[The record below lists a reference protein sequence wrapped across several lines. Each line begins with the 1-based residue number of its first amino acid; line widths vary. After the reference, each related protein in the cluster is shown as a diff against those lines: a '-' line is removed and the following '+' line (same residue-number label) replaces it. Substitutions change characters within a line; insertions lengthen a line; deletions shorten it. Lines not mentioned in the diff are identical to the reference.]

1 MQFLWKYIDD
11 ILGKGFSVFEILELI
26 FYYGLTIIP
35 MALPISILI
44 ASVMVFGD
52 MSEKHELPTLK
63 SAGVSLLRIMRGGI
77 ILAALT
83 FMFSIFASNYLKPAA
98 SFKFKKRFDI
108 ITKQKSTLNIEEK
121 IFNGDFNNFIIRV
134 NEKSKDGKVMKD
146 VLIYDH
152 TKPDKSLINLI
163 SSDSAEMYSTEDGR
177 YFVMNLF
184 EGIQYQEDNRTKRK
198 DGSTKYPMMKTQFE
212 SYKKVL
218 DMSEFYLDE
227 NDLNLNRRREDML
240 NTFQL
245 FDAIDSIGREE
256 KEALASNQYDFRELT
271 NRSELPSRATME
283 SLINPQNDTLTESD
297 KITEKEKKKKRN
309 RSSRLTGVKQIQ
321 YQNLDSLLSFF
332 DLIDEVDQYNV
343 ISRAAS
349 IASSR
354 TDIGFNTLNRMKSLD
369 KRKEAYKLRL
379 HQQYSFATVC
389 LIFFFIGA
397 PLGSIIRKGGYGYP
411 LLIAILYYMV
421 FIISSIM
428 GEKLL
433 RSATFDGMMGA
444 WIPCILL
451 LPFAL
456 LFTHKALNDV
466 KFYLSN
472 RMIAFFNRF
481 RRDN

>member
-1 MQFLWKYIDD
+1 
-11 ILGKGFSVFEILELI
+11 
-26 FYYGLTIIP
+26 
-35 MALPISILI
+35 
-44 ASVMVFGD
+44 
-52 MSEKHELPTLK
+52 
-63 SAGVSLLRIMRGGI
+63 
-77 ILAALT
+77 
-83 FMFSIFASNYLKPAA
+83 
-98 SFKFKKRFDI
+98 
-108 ITKQKSTLNIEEK
+108 
-121 IFNGDFNNFIIRV
+121 
-134 NEKSKDGKVMKD
+134 
-146 VLIYDH
+146 
-152 TKPDKSLINLI
+152 
-163 SSDSAEMYSTEDGR
+163 
-177 YFVMNLF
+177 
-184 EGIQYQEDNRTKRK
+184 
-198 DGSTKYPMMKTQFE
+198 
-212 SYKKVL
+212 
-218 DMSEFYLDE
+218 
-227 NDLNLNRRREDML
+227 
-240 NTFQL
+240 
-245 FDAIDSIGREE
+245 
-256 KEALASNQYDFRELT
+256 
-271 NRSELPSRATME
+271 
-283 SLINPQNDTLTESD
+283 
-297 KITEKEKKKKRN
+297 
-309 RSSRLTGVKQIQ
+309 
-321 YQNLDSLLSFF
+321 
-332 DLIDEVDQYNV
+332 V